1 MMKRTGLFRLISF
14 LPMLFM
20 LVAVPCRLAAAA
32 EDSRLDTLDPSK
44 SIASYIL
51 KDIGTSRVVMSKN
64 TDRRIQ
70 PASLTKIL
78 TCIIAI
84 ESGKLGD
91 VVEIPKEATLVE
103 PTKAGFD
110 PGEKIRLIDL
120 VKAAMVRSS
129 NDAAFAIAVYLGG
142 NVPGFARMMNRRAKE
157 IGMTHS
163 HFTNPAGYDRDL
175 YEGHYSTAD
184 DLLRLTEYA
193 IGNELFN
200 RIARLDS
207 VSFFEQKTRK
217 RYTLKSSNKL
227 LERYPYAVGIKT
239 GYTFRAGRCL
249 IARAMKDD
257 RDMVLVMLKAGKD
270 RWEMAEMMFE
280 KAFAERTPPKAIS
293 AARHDSRKPLTL
305 HGKELD

>member
-1 MMKRTGLFRLISF
+1 MKRTNVFRLAAF
-14 LPMLFM
+14 LPMLF
-20 LVAVPCRLAAAA
+20 AFAAGPCLFASAA

-44 SIASYIL
+44 SVASYIL
-51 KDIGTSRVVMSKN
+51 KDVGTSRVLMSRN
-64 TDRRIQ
+64 TGKKIQ

-84 ESGKLGD
+84 ESGKLGN
-91 VVEIPKEATLVE
+91 VVEIPREATLVE

-110 PGEKIRLIDL
+110 PGEKIRLVDL
-120 VKAAMVRSS
+120 VKASMVRSS

-142 NVPGFARMMNRRAKE
+142 SVSRFAVMMNRRAKE

-175 YEGHYSTAD
+175 YEGHYSTAE

-193 IGNELFN
+193 IDNELFN

-207 VSFFEQKTRK
+207 VSFLEQKTRK

-249 IARAMKDD
+249 IARAMKGD
-257 RDMVLVMLKAGKD
+257 RDMVLVMLNAGKD
-270 RWEMAEMMFE
+270 RWEMAQMMFE
-280 KAFAERTPPKAIS
+280 KAFAEKTPRGAVS
-293 AARHDSRKPLTL
+293 SARHDPGKPLTL
-305 HGKELD
+305 YGNELE